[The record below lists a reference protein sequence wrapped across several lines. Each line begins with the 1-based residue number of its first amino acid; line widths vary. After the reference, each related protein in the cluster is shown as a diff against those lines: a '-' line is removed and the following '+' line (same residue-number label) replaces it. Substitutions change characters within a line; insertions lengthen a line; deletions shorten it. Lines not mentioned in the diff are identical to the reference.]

1 MQSIIKY
8 IAKYFLSILL
18 GLSLN
23 AAYAQAYPQ
32 KPITLIVPFAAGGG
46 TDSIARDL
54 AKLISE
60 SLGQTVIVDNRGGG
74 GGAIG
79 AQMVARAE
87 PDGHT
92 LLFIT
97 STFVTHAATET
108 TPSYDVEKDYA
119 PIAMLGRGPLMVVAN
134 KELGLKNIG
143 DLIAFAKKSRDGV
156 NYCSAGLGSINHL
169 SGELFKQKT
178 QIPMTH
184 IPYKGSGPA
193 TLDLLAGRVQ
203 VFFATMPTML
213 QYVESGRVTLLAMT
227 SEKRSPLFPNVPTVS
242 EAGVPGFEISTW
254 WGIVA
259 PAGTP
264 PAVVQTLN
272 QEIQKAASKDP
283 LRGRLLKEG
292 AQLYQTTP
300 AQMQKLLSQ
309 ELVQWRNVVRAADLK
324 LQ

>member
-1 MQSIIKY
+1 MQKLFKIV
-8 IAKYFLSILL
+8 LSVFFCIFFHF
-18 GLSLN
+18 SQS
-23 AAYAQAYPQ
+23 ATYPQ
-32 KPITLIVPFAAGGG
+32 KPITMIVPFAPGGG

-54 AKLISE
+54 AKSLSE
-60 SLGQTVIVDNRGGG
+60 ALGQPVIVDNRGGG

-79 AQMVARAE
+79 AQMVAKAE

-134 KELGLKNIG
+134 KELGFKTIA
-143 DLIAFAKKSRDGV
+143 DAIAFAKKSPNGI

-178 QIPMTH
+178 NIQMTH

-213 QYVESGRVTLLAMT
+213 QYVETNRVTLLAMT
-227 SEKRSPLFPNVPTVS
+227 SERRSPLFPNIPTVS
-242 EAGVPGFEISTW
+242 ESGIPGFEISTW
-254 WGIVA
+254 WGVVA
-259 PAGTP
+259 PVGTP
-264 PAVVQTLN
+264 PAIVQILN
-272 QEIQKAASKDP
+272 QEIQKASSKDP
-283 LRGRLLKEG
+283 IKGRLLKEG

-300 AQMQKLLSQ
+300 AQMQKLLSS
-309 ELVQWRNVVRAADLK
+309 ELQQWRSVVKSADMK

>member
-1 MQSIIKY
+1 MN
-8 IAKYFLSILL
+8 FLVKALL
-18 GLSLN
+18 VFIYTSFQLVL
-23 AAYAQAYPQ
+23 AATYPQ
-32 KPITLIVPFAAGGG
+32 KPITMIVPFAPGGG

-54 AKLISE
+54 AKSLSE
-60 SLGQTVIVDNRGGG
+60 ALGQPVIVDNRGGG

-79 AQMVARAE
+79 AQMVAKAE
-87 PDGHT
+87 PDGNT

-108 TPSYDVEKDYA
+108 TPSYDVEKDFA

-134 KELGLKNIG
+134 KELGFKT
-143 DLIAFAKKSRDGV
+143 IADAIAYAKKSPDGI

-169 SGELFKQKT
+169 SAELFKQKT
-178 QIPMTH
+178 NISMTH

-193 TLDLLAGRVQ
+193 SLDLLAGRVQ

-213 QYVESGRVTLLAMT
+213 QYVETNRVTLLAMT
-227 SEKRSPLFPNVPTVS
+227 SEKRSPLFPNIPTVS
-242 EAGVPGFEISTW
+242 ESGIPGFEISTW

-264 PAVVQTLN
+264 PAIVQKLN

-283 LRGRLLKEG
+283 LKGRLLKEG

-300 AQMQKLLSQ
+300 SQMQKLLSN
-309 ELVQWRNVVRAADLK
+309 ELQQWRSVVKSADMK

>member
-1 MQSIIKY
+1 MNLLVK
-8 IAKYFLSILL
+8 FLLVFIYTSFQLVL
-18 GLSLN
+18 
-23 AAYAQAYPQ
+23 AATYPQ
-32 KPITLIVPFAAGGG
+32 KPITMIVPFAPGGG

-54 AKLISE
+54 AKSLSE
-60 SLGQTVIVDNRGGG
+60 TLGQSMIVDNRGGG

-79 AQMVARAE
+79 AQMVAKAE
-87 PDGHT
+87 PDGYT
-92 LLFIT
+92 ILFIT
-97 STFVTHAATET
+97 STFVTHAASET
-108 TPSYDVEKDYA
+108 TPSYDIEKDFA

-134 KELGLKNIG
+134 KELGFKT
-143 DLIAFAKKSRDGV
+143 IADAIAYAKKSPDGI

-178 QIPMTH
+178 NISMTH

-193 TLDLLAGRVQ
+193 SLDLLAGRVQ

-213 QYVESGRVTLLAMT
+213 QYVETNRVTLLAMT
-227 SEKRSPLFPNVPTVS
+227 SEKRSPLFPNIPTVS
-242 EAGVPGFEISTW
+242 ESGIPGFEISTW

-264 PAVVQTLN
+264 PAIVQKLN

-283 LRGRLLKEG
+283 LKGRLLKEG

-300 AQMQKLLSQ
+300 SQMQKLLSN
-309 ELVQWRNVVRAADLK
+309 ELQQWRSVVKSADMK

>member
-1 MQSIIKY
+1 MQKLLKNFLYLFFLIY
-8 IAKYFLSILL
+8 INFSYSAS
-18 GLSLN
+18 
-23 AAYAQAYPQ
+23 YPQ
-32 KPITLIVPFAAGGG
+32 KPITIVVPFAVGGG

-54 AKLISE
+54 AKALSYA
-60 SLGQTVIVDNRGGG
+60 LGQPVIVDNRGGG

-79 AQMVARAE
+79 AQMVAKAE

-97 STFVTHAATET
+97 STFVTHAATEV

-134 KELGLKNIG
+134 KELGLKNMA
-143 DLIAFAKKSRDGV
+143 DLIALAKKSRDGV

-169 SGELFKQKT
+169 SGELFKQKM

-213 QYVESGRVTLLAMT
+213 QYVESGHVTLLAMT
-227 SEKRSPLFPNVPTVS
+227 SEKRSPLFPNTPTVIES
-242 EAGVPGFEISTW
+242 GLPGFEISTW

-264 PAVVQTLN
+264 PAIVQTLN
-272 QEIQKAASKDP
+272 QEIAKAASKDP
-283 LRGRLLKEG
+283 IKGRLLKEG

-300 AQMQKLLSQ
+300 TQMQKLLNN
-309 ELVQWRNVVRAADLK
+309 ELQQWRSVVKSADMK

>member
-1 MQSIIKY
+1 MYFFHKY
-8 IAKYFLSILL
+8 LFVLL
-18 GLSLN
+18 CACVHVAN
-23 AAYAQAYPQ
+23 ASTYPQ
-32 KPITLIVPFAAGGG
+32 KPITMVVPFAAGGG

-54 AKLISE
+54 AKALTE
-60 SLGQTVIVDNRGGG
+60 ALGQPVIVDNRGGG

-79 AQMVARAE
+79 AQMVAKAE

-134 KELGLKNIG
+134 KELGLKNIA
-143 DLIAFAKKSRDGV
+143 DLIALAKKSSDGI

-169 SGELFKQKT
+169 SGELFKQKANV
-178 QIPMTH
+178 PMTH

-203 VFFATMPTML
+203 IFFATMPTML
-213 QYVESGRVTLLAMT
+213 QYVETNRVTLLAMT
-227 SEKRSPLFPNVPTVS
+227 SDKRSPLFPNTPTLIDS
-242 EAGVPGFEISTW
+242 GIPGFDISTW
-254 WGIVA
+254 WGVVA

-264 PAVVQTLN
+264 ASIVQTLN
-272 QEIQKAASKDP
+272 QEIQKASSKDP
-283 LRGRLLKEG
+283 LKARLLKEG

-300 AQMQKLLSQ
+300 LQMQKLLSN
-309 ELVQWRNVVRAADLK
+309 ELQQWRSVVKSADIK

>member
-1 MQSIIKY
+1 M
-8 IAKYFLSILL
+8 IAL
-18 GLSLN
+18 
-23 AAYAQAYPQ
+23 
-32 KPITLIVPFAAGGG
+32 
-46 TDSIARDL
+46 
-54 AKLISE
+54 
-60 SLGQTVIVDNRGGG
+60 
-74 GGAIG
+74 
-79 AQMVARAE
+79 
-87 PDGHT
+87 
-92 LLFIT
+92 
-97 STFVTHAATET
+97 
-108 TPSYDVEKDYA
+108 
-119 PIAMLGRGPLMVVAN
+119 
-134 KELGLKNIG
+134 
-143 DLIAFAKKSRDGV
+143 AKKSREGV

-242 EAGVPGFEISTW
+242 EAGIPGFEISTW

-259 PAGTP
+259 PAGTS
-264 PAVVQTLN
+264 PAIIQTLN

-300 AQMQKLLSQ
+300 VQMQKLLSQ
-309 ELVQWRNVVRAADLK
+309 ELMQWRNVVKAADIK
-324 LQ
+324 VQ

>member
-1 MQSIIKY
+1 MFCVSFQFS
-8 IAKYFLSILL
+8 
-18 GLSLN
+18 N
-23 AAYAQAYPQ
+23 AATYPQ

-60 SLGQTVIVDNRGGG
+60 SLGQPVIVDNRGGG

-79 AQMVARAE
+79 AQMVAKAE

-97 STFVTHAATET
+97 STFVTHAATEA

-134 KELGLKNIG
+134 KELGLKNIA
-143 DLIAFAKKSRDGV
+143 DLIALAKKSREGI

-213 QYVESGRVTLLAMT
+213 QYVESGRVT
-227 SEKRSPLFPNVPTVS
+227 
-242 EAGVPGFEISTW
+242 
-254 WGIVA
+254 
-259 PAGTP
+259 
-264 PAVVQTLN
+264 
-272 QEIQKAASKDP
+272 
-283 LRGRLLKEG
+283 
-292 AQLYQTTP
+292 Y
-300 AQMQKLLSQ
+300 
-309 ELVQWRNVVRAADLK
+309 
-324 LQ
+324 

>member
-1 MQSIIKY
+1 VNLLVK
-8 IAKYFLSILL
+8 FLLVFIYTSFQLVL
-18 GLSLN
+18 
-23 AAYAQAYPQ
+23 AATYPQ
-32 KPITLIVPFAAGGG
+32 KPITMIVPFAPGGG

-54 AKLISE
+54 AKSLSE
-60 SLGQTVIVDNRGGG
+60 TLGQSMIVDNRGGG

-79 AQMVARAE
+79 AQMVAKAE
-87 PDGHT
+87 PDGYT
-92 LLFIT
+92 ILFIT
-97 STFVTHAATET
+97 STFVTHAASET
-108 TPSYDVEKDYA
+108 TPSYDIEKDFA

-134 KELGLKNIG
+134 KELGFKT
-143 DLIAFAKKSRDGV
+143 IADAIAYAKKSPDGI

-178 QIPMTH
+178 NISMTH

-193 TLDLLAGRVQ
+193 SLDLLAGRVQ

-213 QYVESGRVTLLAMT
+213 QYVETNRVTLLAMT
-227 SEKRSPLFPNVPTVS
+227 SEKRSPLFPNIPTVS
-242 EAGVPGFEISTW
+242 ESGIPGFEISTW

-264 PAVVQTLN
+264 PAIVQKLN

-283 LRGRLLKEG
+283 LKGRLLKEG

-300 AQMQKLLSQ
+300 SQMQKLLSN
-309 ELVQWRNVVRAADLK
+309 ELQQWRSVVKSADMK

>member
-1 MQSIIKY
+1 MYFFHKY
-8 IAKYFLSILL
+8 LFVLL
-18 GLSLN
+18 CACVHVAN
-23 AAYAQAYPQ
+23 ASSYPQ
-32 KPITLIVPFAAGGG
+32 KPITMVVPFAAGGG

-54 AKLISE
+54 AKALSDA
-60 SLGQTVIVDNRGGG
+60 LGQPVIVDNRGGG

-79 AQMVARAE
+79 AQMVAKAE

-97 STFVTHAATET
+97 STFVTHAATEV

-119 PIAMLGRGPLMVVAN
+119 PIAMLGRGPLMVVTN
-134 KELGLKNIG
+134 KDLGLKNIA
-143 DLIAFAKKSRDGV
+143 DLIALAKKSREGV

-213 QYVESGRVTLLAMT
+213 QYVETNRVTLLAMT
-227 SEKRSPLFPNVPTVS
+227 SEKRSPLFPNIPTVS
-242 EAGVPGFEISTW
+242 ESGIPGFEISTW
-254 WGIVA
+254 WGVVA

-264 PAVVQTLN
+264 AVIVQTLN
-272 QEIQKAASKDP
+272 QEITKAASKDP
-283 LRGRLLKEG
+283 IKGRLLKEG

-300 AQMQKLLSQ
+300 VQMQKLLSN
-309 ELVQWRNVVRAADLK
+309 ELQQWRSVVKSADMK
-324 LQ
+324 FQ

>member
-1 MQSIIKY
+1 MN
-8 IAKYFLSILL
+8 FLVKALL
-18 GLSLN
+18 VFIYTSFQLVL
-23 AAYAQAYPQ
+23 AATYPQ
-32 KPITLIVPFAAGGG
+32 KPITMIVPFAPGGG

-54 AKLISE
+54 AKSLSE
-60 SLGQTVIVDNRGGG
+60 ALGQSMIVDNRGGG

-79 AQMVARAE
+79 AQMVAKAE
-87 PDGHT
+87 PDGYT

-108 TPSYDVEKDYA
+108 TPSYDVEKDFA

-134 KELGLKNIG
+134 KELGFKT
-143 DLIAFAKKSRDGV
+143 IADAIAYAKKSPDGI

-178 QIPMTH
+178 NISMTH

-193 TLDLLAGRVQ
+193 SLDLLAGRVQ

-227 SEKRSPLFPNVPTVS
+227 SDKRSPLFPHIPTIS
-242 EAGVPGFEISTW
+242 ESGIPGFEISTW
-254 WGIVA
+254 WGVVA

-264 PAVVQTLN
+264 PAIVQTLN

-283 LRGRLLKEG
+283 LKGRLLKEG
-292 AQLYQTTP
+292 AQLYQTNP
-300 AQMQKLLSQ
+300 SQMQKLLSN
-309 ELVQWRNVVRAADLK
+309 ELK
-324 LQ
+324 LWRSVVKSADMKLQ

>member
-1 MQSIIKY
+1 MN
-8 IAKYFLSILL
+8 FLVKALL
-18 GLSLN
+18 VFIYTSFQLVL
-23 AAYAQAYPQ
+23 AATYPQ
-32 KPITLIVPFAAGGG
+32 KPITMIVPFAPGGG

-54 AKLISE
+54 AKSLSE
-60 SLGQTVIVDNRGGG
+60 ALGQPVIVDNRGGG

-79 AQMVARAE
+79 AQMVAKAE
-87 PDGHT
+87 PDGNT

-108 TPSYDVEKDYA
+108 TPSYDVEKDFA

-134 KELGLKNIG
+134 KELGFKT
-143 DLIAFAKKSRDGV
+143 IADAIAYAKKSPDGI

-169 SGELFKQKT
+169 SAELFKQKT
-178 QIPMTH
+178 NIPMTH

-227 SEKRSPLFPNVPTVS
+227 SDKRSPLFPHIPTIS
-242 EAGVPGFEISTW
+242 ESGIPGFEISTW
-254 WGIVA
+254 WGVVA

-264 PAVVQTLN
+264 PAIVQTLN

-283 LRGRLLKEG
+283 LKGRLLKEG
-292 AQLYQTTP
+292 AQLYQTNP
-300 AQMQKLLSQ
+300 SQMQKLLSN
-309 ELVQWRNVVRAADLK
+309 ELK
-324 LQ
+324 LWRSVVKSADMKLQ

>member
-1 MQSIIKY
+1 MYFFHKY
-8 IAKYFLSILL
+8 LFVLL
-18 GLSLN
+18 CACVHVAN
-23 AAYAQAYPQ
+23 ASSYPQ
-32 KPITLIVPFAAGGG
+32 KPITMVVPFAAGGG

-54 AKLISE
+54 AKALTE
-60 SLGQTVIVDNRGGG
+60 ALGQPVIVDNRGGG

-79 AQMVARAE
+79 AQMVAKAE

-134 KELGLKNIG
+134 KELGLKNIA
-143 DLIAFAKKSRDGV
+143 DLIALTKKSREGI

-178 QIPMTH
+178 NISMTH

-213 QYVESGRVTLLAMT
+213 QYVETNRVTLLAMT
-227 SEKRSPLFPNVPTVS
+227 SEKRSPLFPNIPTVS
-242 EAGVPGFEISTW
+242 ESGLPGFEISTW
-254 WGIVA
+254 WGVVA

-264 PAVVQTLN
+264 PAIVQTLN

-283 LRGRLLKEG
+283 LKGRLLKEG

-309 ELVQWRNVVRAADLK
+309 ELMQWRNVVKSADMK

>member
-1 MQSIIKY
+1 MV
-8 IAKYFLSILL
+8 
-18 GLSLN
+18 
-23 AAYAQAYPQ
+23 
-32 KPITLIVPFAAGGG
+32 VPFAAGGG

-54 AKLISE
+54 AKALTE
-60 SLGQTVIVDNRGGG
+60 ALGQPVIVDNRGGG

-79 AQMVARAE
+79 AQMVAKAE
-87 PDGHT
+87 PDGQT

-134 KELGLKNIG
+134 KELGLKNIA
-143 DLIAFAKKSRDGV
+143 DLIALAKKSSDGI

-169 SGELFKQKT
+169 SGELFKQKANV
-178 QIPMTH
+178 PMTH

-203 VFFATMPTML
+203 IFFATMPTML
-213 QYVESGRVTLLAMT
+213 QYVETNRVTLLAMT
-227 SEKRSPLFPNVPTVS
+227 SDKRSPLFPNTPTLIDS
-242 EAGVPGFEISTW
+242 GIPGFDISTW
-254 WGIVA
+254 WGVVA

-264 PAVVQTLN
+264 ASIVQTLN
-272 QEIQKAASKDP
+272 QEIQKASSKDP
-283 LRGRLLKEG
+283 LKARLLKEG

-300 AQMQKLLSQ
+300 LQMQKLLSN
-309 ELVQWRNVVRAADLK
+309 ELQQWRSVVKSADIK

>member
-1 MQSIIKY
+1 MYFFHKY
-8 IAKYFLSILL
+8 LFVLL
-18 GLSLN
+18 CACVHVAN
-23 AAYAQAYPQ
+23 ASSYPQ
-32 KPITLIVPFAAGGG
+32 KPITMVVPFAAGGG

-54 AKLISE
+54 AKALTE
-60 SLGQTVIVDNRGGG
+60 ALGQPVIVDNRGGG

-79 AQMVARAE
+79 AQMVAKAE

-97 STFVTHAATET
+97 STFVTHAATEV

-119 PIAMLGRGPLMVVAN
+119 PIAMLGRGPLMVVTN
-134 KELGLKNIG
+134 KELGFKT
-143 DLIAFAKKSRDGV
+143 IADAIAYAKKSSDGI

-227 SEKRSPLFPNVPTVS
+227 SEKRSPLFPSIPTVS
-242 EAGVPGFEISTW
+242 ESGLPGFEISTW
-254 WGIVA
+254 WGVVA

-264 PAVVQTLN
+264 PAIVQTLN
-272 QEIQKAASKDP
+272 QEIQKAASKEP
-283 LRGRLLKEG
+283 LKGRLLKEG

-300 AQMQKLLSQ
+300 LQMQKLLSN
-309 ELVQWRNVVRAADLK
+309 ELQQWRSVVKSADMK

>member
-1 MQSIIKY
+1 MKKLLKNLLY
-8 IAKYFLSILL
+8 LFFLIFINFSH
-18 GLSLN
+18 S
-23 AAYAQAYPQ
+23 ATYPQ
-32 KPITLIVPFAAGGG
+32 KPITMIVPFAPGGG

-54 AKLISE
+54 AKALAE
-60 SLGQTVIVDNRGGG
+60 SLKQPVVVDNRGGG

-79 AQMVARAE
+79 AQMVAKAD
-87 PDGHT
+87 PDGYT

-134 KELGLKNIG
+134 KELGLKT
-143 DLIAFAKKSRDGV
+143 IADAIAYAKKSPDGI

-178 QIPMTH
+178 NIPMTH

-203 VFFATMPTML
+203 IFFATMPTML
-213 QYVESGRVTLLAMT
+213 QYVETNRVTLLAMT
-227 SEKRSPLFPNVPTVS
+227 SEKRSPLFPNTPTVIES
-242 EAGVPGFEISTW
+242 GIPGFEISTW
-254 WGIVA
+254 WGVVA

-264 PAVVQTLN
+264 ASIVQSLN

-283 LRGRLLKEG
+283 LKGRLLKEG

-300 AQMQKLLSQ
+300 AQMQKLLSN
-309 ELVQWRNVVRAADLK
+309 ELQQWRSVVKSADMK

>member
-1 MQSIIKY
+1 VYFFHKY
-8 IAKYFLSILL
+8 LFVLL
-18 GLSLN
+18 CACVHVAN
-23 AAYAQAYPQ
+23 ASTYPQ
-32 KPITLIVPFAAGGG
+32 KPITMVVPFAAGGG

-54 AKLISE
+54 AKALTE
-60 SLGQTVIVDNRGGG
+60 ALGQPVIVDNRGGG

-79 AQMVARAE
+79 AQMVAKAE

-134 KELGLKNIG
+134 KELGLKNIA
-143 DLIAFAKKSRDGV
+143 DLIALAKKSSDGI

-169 SGELFKQKT
+169 SGELFKQKANV
-178 QIPMTH
+178 PMTH

-203 VFFATMPTML
+203 IFFATMPTML
-213 QYVESGRVTLLAMT
+213 QYVETNRVTLLAMT
-227 SEKRSPLFPNVPTVS
+227 SDKRSPLFPNTPTLIDS
-242 EAGVPGFEISTW
+242 GIPGFDISTW
-254 WGIVA
+254 WGVVA

-264 PAVVQTLN
+264 ASIVQTLN
-272 QEIQKAASKDP
+272 QEIQKASSKDP
-283 LRGRLLKEG
+283 LKARLLKEG

-300 AQMQKLLSQ
+300 LQMQKLLSN
-309 ELVQWRNVVRAADLK
+309 ELQQWRSVVKSADIK

>member
-1 MQSIIKY
+1 MQSIAKY
-8 IAKYFLSILL
+8 ITKCCLSILL
-18 GLSLN
+18 GLSLSSG
-23 AAYAQAYPQ
+23 YSQVFPQ

-54 AKLISE
+54 AKALADA
-60 SLGQTVIVDNRGGG
+60 LGQPVIVDNRGGG

-79 AQMVARAE
+79 AQMVAKAE

-97 STFVTHAATET
+97 STFVTHAATEV

-134 KELGLKNIG
+134 KELGLKNLA
-143 DLIAFAKKSRDGV
+143 DLIAFAKKFRDGV

-227 SEKRSPLFPNVPTVS
+227 SENRSPLFPNTPTVIES
-242 EAGVPGFEISTW
+242 GLPRFEISTW

-264 PAVVQTLN
+264 PAIVQTLN
-272 QEIQKAASKDP
+272 LEITKAASKDP
-283 LRGRLLKEG
+283 IKGRLLKEG
-292 AQLYQTTP
+292 AQIYQTTP
-300 AQMQKLLSQ
+300 TQMQKILNN
-309 ELVQWRNVVRAADLK
+309 ELQQWRNVVKSAEMK